1 MPLCTYIGIPIF
13 CIYLLP
19 IYGFL
24 IIVFY
29 SITYTITY
37 KYYINTTIVDFHK
50 KDLALDPYIVGLL
63 IGDGS
68 LTGNGSIELSLAL
81 NQRDALKDMRLPEGI
96 KYTVKEDLDKHY
108 LRVKFS

>member
-1 MPLCTYIGIPIF
+1 MSYEKNTSMLQKKVPLCTYIGIPIF

-37 KYYINTTIVDFHK
+37 KYYINSYSTD
-50 KDLALDPYIVGLL
+50 
-63 IGDGS
+63 S
-68 LTGNGSIELSLAL
+68 
-81 NQRDALKDMRLPEGI
+81 
-96 KYTVKEDLDKHY
+96 
-108 LRVKFS
+108 